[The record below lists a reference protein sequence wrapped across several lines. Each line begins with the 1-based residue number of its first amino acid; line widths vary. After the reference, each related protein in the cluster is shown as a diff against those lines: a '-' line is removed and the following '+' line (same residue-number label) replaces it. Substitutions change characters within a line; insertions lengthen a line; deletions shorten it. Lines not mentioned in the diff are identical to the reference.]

1 MLPARKSNIVY
12 IFAGFLLL
20 NLRDMEKVLFF
31 GSRKGVLHLMGGVP
45 LLSLP
50 LGGGDTPFLA
60 LPLGGGIKGER
71 IVTAPSSVT
80 S

>member
-50 LGGGDTPFLA
+50 LGGG
-60 LPLGGGIKGER
+60 IKGER